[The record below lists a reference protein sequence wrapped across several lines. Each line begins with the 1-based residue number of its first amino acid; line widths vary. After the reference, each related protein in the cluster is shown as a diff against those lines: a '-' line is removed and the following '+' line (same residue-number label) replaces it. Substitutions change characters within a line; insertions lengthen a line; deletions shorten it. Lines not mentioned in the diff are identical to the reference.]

1 MIKQLTK
8 QYEEQVKR
16 TIIFIKLRNGFIVL
30 VIPAVLASLLDYL
43 GSWHFT
49 WLIEASSL
57 ILTTIYLVFA
67 MVVLKGLTDKKS

>member
-43 GSWHFT
+43 DSWHFT